1 MTGVFRT
8 RLIAAVTAAA
18 VGLGALATTA
28 SPAAALSDDGKQA
41 LGWVVGLGAAALLL
55 NEIDKDKNHNTE
67 RQRYDNRYDNR
78 YGDRYDNRYDNRYG
92 DRYDDRHDRDD
103 DRRGGRLTVP
113 GSCLMQVRTRDGR
126 REVVRGDCVQHSLG
140 RVSLPRS
147 CAFDLVTDRGRKERV
162 YGRNCLEDR
171 GFRIGRY

>member
-28 SPAAALSDDGKQA
+28 TPAAALSDDGKQA
-41 LGWVVGLGAAALLL
+41 LGWVVGIGAAALLL
-55 NEIDKDKNHNTE
+55 NEIDKNKNKNHNTE
-67 RQRYDNRYDNR
+67 RRYDNRYENR
-78 YGDRYDNRYDNRYG
+78 YENRYDGR
-92 DRYDDRHDRDD
+92 RDRDD
-103 DRRGGRLTVP
+103 DRRGARLTVP

-126 REVVRGDCVQHSLG
+126 RDVVRGDCAQHSLG